1 MSLVDLLSQACVD
14 AETYFAAAL
23 VHVAYAHLGESRDAT
38 QRINFAALLVVGK
51 RYFEKAGSTRLGSE
65 SHRHAFGRPYDTIWQ

>member
-1 MSLVDLLSQACVD
+1 MSLVALLSQACVD

-51 RYFEKAGSTRLGSE
+51 
-65 SHRHAFGRPYDTIWQ
+65 

>member
-1 MSLVDLLSQACVD
+1 MSLVALLSQACVD
-14 AETYFAAAL
+14 AETYFAAL
-23 VHVAYAHLGESRDAT
+23 MHVAYAHLAESRDAT